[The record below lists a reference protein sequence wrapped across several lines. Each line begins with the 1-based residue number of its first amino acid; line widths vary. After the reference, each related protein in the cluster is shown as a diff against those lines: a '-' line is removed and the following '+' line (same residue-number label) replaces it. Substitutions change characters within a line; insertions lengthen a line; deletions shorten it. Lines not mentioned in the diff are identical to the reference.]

1 MHDLTGISLAGI
13 LFIPWCRFS
22 DGRRVKRKFDSG
34 DVVRSLY
41 DYVEL
46 EFGVDPSEVL
56 ICTTMP
62 RVSCALVQMAV

>member
-1 MHDLTGISLAGI
+1 MVSLANRLLAS
-13 LFIPWCRFS
+13 LFIPCCRFS

-62 RVSCALVQMAV
+62 RVSRALLPMAV

>member
-1 MHDLTGISLAGI
+1 MSPAPVRAFDGHC
-13 LFIPWCRFS
+13 FCRFT
-22 DGRRVKRKFDSG
+22 DGRRVKRKFDRV

-46 EFGVDPSEVL
+46 EFGVSPKQVI

-62 RVSCALVQMAV
+62 RVSCIVANLVHK